1 MRLAQCARM
10 EHSGGHFEVVTC
22 MTSEYSK
29 RISNCDI
36 CNETSKLRKLHTKWI
51 CLACI
56 NRINTMIKQHEKAG
70 KTEELLE
77 ILKRFFNDIKPE
89 LIQRIERN
97 VS

>member
-56 NRINTMIKQHEKAG
+56 NRLNTMIKQHEKAG
-70 KTEELLE
+70 KTEELVR
-77 ILKRFFNDIKPE
+77 ILKKNFE
-89 LIQRIERN
+89 LNKLRVNLKVRKD

>member
-70 KTEELLE
+70 KTEELVR
-77 ILKRFFNDIKPE
+77 ILKKNFE
-89 LIQRIERN
+89 LNKLRVNLKVRKD